1 MYRTLMLSSL
11 WLMVSFTV
19 INAQTFQ
26 EVVESGDKNVW
37 YAYLANH
44 DLNACNGNQSLLSA
58 AAQKGNIPLIK
69 VLLKEGAQVDQS
81 CSGGDTPLMLATA
94 FQRNHAASKGYWIA
108 KALYEIY
115 WQQARRARCQYI
127 SYNARAIQ

>member
-11 WLMVSFTV
+11 WLMVSYTV

-37 YAYLANH
+37 YAYLAKH

-58 AAQKGNIPLIK
+58 AAQAGNIPLIK
-69 VLLKEGAQVDQS
+69 ALLKEGAQVDQS
-81 CSGGDTPLMLATA
+81 CSGGRYCSD
-94 FQRNHAASKGYWIA
+94 H
-108 KALYEIY
+108 
-115 WQQARRARCQYI
+115 
-127 SYNARAIQ
+127 